1 MTEAPPGQSAAD
13 QCGRDLQRLDPDRWL
28 TTLFAP
34 DASRPG
40 LFALYAFNAEIA
52 RARESVSQPMI
63 GQIRLQWWREAWEGI
78 VAGTPRQ
85 HPVVLALHE
94 YCRDLDQATVMS
106 LIDARERDMEE
117 APFADFAA
125 LTTYA
130 RDTSAPLM
138 KLAVQQLGAGADSA
152 VIDAAG
158 TAYALTGLLR
168 ATPHLLARQRVLLPL
183 ELLSEQGLSPEAVYQ
198 TDTGTALQPVYARIA
213 AEAERLLQAARQRTI
228 PRAALP
234 ALLPAALTGL
244 SLKVLRRSHYDPV
257 AAETMIT
264 PLKKQ
269 IALLWASLRGRF

>member
-1 MTEAPPGQSAAD
+1 MTESPAD
-13 QCGRDLQRLDPDRWL
+13 QCGSDLRRLDPDRWL

-78 VAGTPRQ
+78 AAGKPRQ

-94 YCRDLDQATVMS
+94 HCRHLDQATVMA
-106 LIDARERDMEE
+106 LIDARERDMED
-117 APFADFAA
+117 APFADLAA

-130 RDTSAPLM
+130 RDTSAPLI
-138 KLAVQQLGAGADSA
+138 KLAVQQLDAHADDA
-152 VIDAAG
+152 AIDAAG

-168 ATPHLLARQRVLLPL
+168 AAPHLLARQRVLLPL
-183 ELLSEQGLSPEAVYQ
+183 DLLRAQGLSPEATYQ
-198 TDTGTALQPVYARIA
+198 TEVRAGLPPVYIRIA
-213 AEAERLLQAARQRTI
+213 AEAERLLQAARQRKI

-234 ALLPAALTGL
+234 ALLPATLAGL
-244 SLKVLRRSHYDPV
+244 SLKALRRSHYDPV
-257 AAETMIT
+257 AAETMTT

-269 IALLWASLRGRF
+269 MALLWASLRGRP